1 MQTGTLTDLAIVASD
16 MAALVDMGHTV
27 VDGRHTD
34 LRFLSV
40 QELNDM
46 IESEKPVNPYTS
58 TYS

>member
-1 MQTGTLTDLAIVASD
+1 

-58 TYS
+58 AYSQWATAGN